1 MKDSGKSNTICK
13 KVRIMGLYILEY
25 LNFDFRLKEKDT
37 FIYMYI
43 ISTSS
48 DTQNWFDSPSDF
60 SLGPLLFD
68 KSKV

>member
-1 MKDSGKSNTICK
+1 MKDSGKSNIICN
-13 KVRIMGLYILEY
+13 KVRNMGLYILDY
-25 LNFDFRLKEKDT
+25 FNLDFRLKEKDT
-37 FIYMYI
+37 FIYT

>member
-60 SLGPLLFD
+60 SLGSLLFD

>member
-1 MKDSGKSNTICK
+1 MKDSGKSNIICK
-13 KVRIMGLYILEY
+13 KVRIMGLYISDY
-25 LNFDFRLKEKDT
+25 FNFDFRLKENDT

>member
-1 MKDSGKSNTICK
+1 
-13 KVRIMGLYILEY
+13 MGLYILDY
-25 LNFDFRLKEKDT
+25 FNFHFWLKENDT

>member
-1 MKDSGKSNTICK
+1 
-13 KVRIMGLYILEY
+13 MGLYILDNF
-25 LNFDFRLKEKDT
+25 NFDFRLKEKDT
-37 FIYMYI
+37 FIYT

-48 DTQNWFDSPSDF
+48 DTQNWFDSPSGY

>member
-13 KVRIMGLYILEY
+13 KVRIMGLCILDY
-25 LNFDFRLKEKDT
+25 LNFDFRLEEKDT
-37 FIYMYI
+37 FIYT

-48 DTQNWFDSPSDF
+48 NTQNWFDSPSDF

>member
-13 KVRIMGLYILEY
+13 KVRIMGLYILDY
-25 LNFDFRLKEKDT
+25 FNFHFRLKENDT

>member
-13 KVRIMGLYILEY
+13 KVRIMGLYILDY
-25 LNFDFRLKEKDT
+25 FTFDFRLKEKDT

-48 DTQNWFDSPSDF
+48 DTQNWFDSPSDY

>member
-1 MKDSGKSNTICK
+1 
-13 KVRIMGLYILEY
+13 MGLYILDY
-25 LNFDFRLKEKDT
+25 FNFHFRLKENDT

-48 DTQNWFDSPSDF
+48 DTRNWFDSPSDF

>member
-1 MKDSGKSNTICK
+1 MKDSGKSNTICH
-13 KVRIMGLYILEY
+13 KVRIMGLYILDY
-25 LNFDFRLKEKDT
+25 FNLDFRLKEKDT
-37 FIYMYI
+37 FIYT

-48 DTQNWFDSPSDF
+48 DTQNWFDSPSGY